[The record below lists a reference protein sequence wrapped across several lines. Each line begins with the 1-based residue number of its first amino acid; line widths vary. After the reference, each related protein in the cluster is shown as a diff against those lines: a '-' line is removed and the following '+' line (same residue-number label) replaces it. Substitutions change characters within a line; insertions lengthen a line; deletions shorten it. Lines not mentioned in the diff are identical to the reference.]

1 MARMKVD
8 PKEDLKSVKSTDCMK
23 GATTEIEEGVKEFSQ
38 CILHLFS
45 GPDNRVDGFAA
56 AVRRAGY
63 ECDEYDIV
71 NGAEQDLAANQVW
84 DKVYARIKAGGY
96 LAMLAGPPCNTF
108 TNARKD
114 DGQGPKPLRAAVGPE
129 RYGLPDLSIENVEKV
144 KLGNLFAER
153 TCDAVG
159 AMDDLKRP
167 SIVEQP
173 KLKTDEDSVSMYKLD
188 EFIELRERPSIE
200 MRDLVQCHYGADT
213 TKPTT
218 LLCCRT
224 RPKKLEERCQHPK
237 RLWRKPST
245 GEKHWGAHPPLVGK
259 EWFIPA
265 EDWDSSMLK
274 TPEESRRAVRGLP
287 YLTSAAQA
295 YPSDLNDMLAE
306 WLIESIKKDDKHE
319 EDEYIKMGKW
329 KLVRKCVANK
339 KEMELAKTRHR
350 MTFTTR
356 TKGKKRSE
364 VSDDEEEP
372 RHLGGMRNP
381 GRAVAQIPGYREAGA
396 KIYEFLRRTLENNE
410 PLLQRCI
417 GAIGS
422 EEEDVGPTSHDLQ
435 PIRDELNN
443 MYVDMKDYP
452 VAMAMDTELQ
462 AGLLWRVA
470 RSAGD
475 PDADEIYHWLTEGA
489 PAGIERPV
497 TDPAQVF
504 PPRADGEALDALDYV
519 VEPENHVNYTS
530 VDEDPMAEP
539 EVQRLIATGF
549 VWATKDYQEF
559 VTRIDG
565 RPHFSKLGMI
575 TKEKDNKIKRRLILD
590 CKESGVNLTAAKG
603 GRLTLPRATDAVDD
617 ALQLMRL
624 AKPGQSIEWLVLD
637 FTDWFFNIPLHP
649 DERKHFTIKY
659 KDRYLCYLTQAQ
671 GSVNA
676 PIVCGR
682 VAALVARLTQGMMG
696 LHIMRMQLYV
706 DDPCLCILGDQRQ
719 RDLSMAIVILF
730 WRALGVKLAFKKST
744 RGTKITWIGA
754 QYEVTHQHTMKAQVS
769 VKAKQEI
776 IDEIIQTTQRHM
788 KDNVAT
794 RKSLQTYTGKLNHVA
809 GIVET
814 LRPFLTDLYGVLHK
828 PTRSRAPPQCLW
840 TKQWQH
846 VTTWVMAL
854 LGSSQGRELRR
865 EYCLAHYVN
874 TGLEIQITTDASPWG
889 LGGVLSIN
897 HQTVACFQSPLTAE
911 DEKLLRI
918 EIGSSTSQQVAEALA
933 ALVALRCWK
942 DYWKR
947 RGVKLFVKSDSVSTL
962 TLLAKLKVKAKS
974 YGLGMIARELA
985 LEFGTCSFRPRF
997 LQHIPGIANEW
1008 ADSLSRQAQPN
1019 NKKLL
1024 PNELQRCRQ
1033 ENITTRSEAYYRAL
1047 AAAKQGPE

>member
-1 MARMKVD
+1 MKVD
-8 PKEDLKSVKSTDCMK
+8 PMEDLKSAKGTGCMN
-23 GATTEIEEGVKEFSQ
+23 GAATETEEDAKEFNQ

-45 GPDNRVDGFAA
+45 GPGNRLDGFAA
-56 AVRRAGY
+56 AVRHAGF
-63 ECDEYDIV
+63 ECEEYDIV
-71 NGAEQDLAANQVW
+71 NGEEQDLAAEQVW
-84 DKVYARIKAGGY
+84 KRVYTRIKAGHY
-96 LAMLAGPPCNTF
+96 SALLAGPPCNTF
-108 TNARKD
+108 TNARKED
-114 DGQGPKPLRAAVGPE
+114 DQGPKPLRAATGPE
-129 RYGLPDLSIENVEKV
+129 RYGLPGLSIENVEKV

-173 KLKTDEDSVSMYKLD
+173 KYKEDDTAVSMYKLD
-188 EFIELRERPSIE
+188 EFVELRERTSVE
-200 MRDLVQCHYGADT
+200 MRDIAQCQYGANT
-213 TKPTT
+213 TKPTS
-218 LLCCRT
+218 LLCCRAKP
-224 RPKKLEERCQHPK
+224 RKLEDRCQHPK

-265 EDWDSSMLK
+265 EDWDCSMLK

-295 YPSDLNDMLAE
+295 YPSKMNDMLAE
-306 WLIESIKKDDKHE
+306 WLMDSIKQEDKKAE
-319 EDEYIKMGKW
+319 NEFIKMGKW
-329 KLVRKCVANK
+329 KLVRRCLADERDV
-339 KEMELAKTRHR
+339 ELAKSRQR

-356 TKGKKRSE
+356 NKGKKRAES
-364 VSDDEEEP
+364 SDEEVP
-372 RHLGGMRNP
+372 KHLGGMRNP
-381 GRAVAQIPGYREAGA
+381 GRAVRQIPGYREAGA
-396 KIYEFLRRTLENNE
+396 KIYEVLRRTLEKDHQ
-410 PLLQRCI
+410 LFKRCI
-417 GAIGS
+417 EAIGTD
-422 EEEDVGPTSHDLQ
+422 EEEVGPTTHDLQ
-435 PIRDELNN
+435 PIRDELNSMHEEMEN
-443 MYVDMKDYP
+443 YK
-452 VAMAMDTELQ
+452 VAMALDTELQ

-470 RSAGD
+470 RAAGD

-497 TDPAQVF
+497 TDPSNVF
-504 PPRADGEALDALDYV
+504 PPSAAEDTPEALDYV
-519 VEPENHVNYTS
+519 VDPDKHVNYTS

-549 VWATKDYQEF
+549 VWATKDYHEF
-559 VTRIDG
+559 VRRIG
-565 RPHFSKLGMI
+565 GKPHFSKLGMI

-590 CKESGVNLTAAKG
+590 CKESGVNRTAAKG

-617 ALQLMRL
+617 ALQLLKL

-649 DERKHFTIKY
+649 DERRHFTIKY
-659 KDRYLCYLTQAQ
+659 KDQYLCYLTQAQ

-696 LHIMRMQLYV
+696 LHVMRLQLYV
-706 DDPCLCILGDQRQ
+706 DDPCLCILGEQRQ

-730 WRALGVKLAFKKST
+730 WRTLGVKLAFKKSI

-754 QYEVTHQHTMKAQVS
+754 QYEVTHQHTVNAQVS

-776 IDEIIQTTQRHM
+776 IDEIIQTTQQHL

-794 RKSLQTYTGKLNHVA
+794 RRSLQTYTGKLNHVA

-828 PTRSRAPPQCLW
+828 PTRSKAPPQCLW

-854 LGSSQGRELRR
+854 LGVTRGQELKR
-865 EYCLAHYVN
+865 EYRLAHYYN
-874 TGLEIQITTDASPWG
+874 TGLEIQITTDASTWG

-897 HQTVACFQSPLTAE
+897 HQTAACFQSPLTAE
-911 DEKLLRI
+911 DEKILHI
-918 EIGSSTSQQVAEALA
+918 EIGASASQQVAEALA
-933 ALVALRCWK
+933 ALVALRCWRN
-942 DYWKR
+942 YWKR

-962 TLLAKLKVKAKS
+962 TLLAKLKAKTKS
-974 YGLGMIARELA
+974 YGLGIIARELA

-997 LQHIPGIANEW
+997 LQHIPGITNEW

-1019 NKKLL
+1019 NKKQL
-1024 PNELQRCRQ
+1024 PRELQRCRH
-1033 ENITTRSEAYYRAL
+1033 EIIATRSEAYYRAL